1 MKSANL
7 RVENVQRCYMLLLF
21 SCYYH
26 VVCTA
31 CDPVSGFSSY
41 ALVFQAVLMVD
52 FEFVIW
58 LPCTTSMGVQT
69 VHLKCRRSAIW
80 NRNLQTKQL

>member
-7 RVENVQRCYMLLLF
+7 RVDNVQRCYMLLLF

-31 CDPVSGFSSY
+31 CDPVPGFSSC
-41 ALVFQAVLMVD
+41 ALVFKAVLMVV

-58 LPCTTSMGVQT
+58 LPCTTSMAV
-69 VHLKCRRSAIW
+69 KCKHCAPEMPKIFNMKS
-80 NRNLQTKQL
+80 